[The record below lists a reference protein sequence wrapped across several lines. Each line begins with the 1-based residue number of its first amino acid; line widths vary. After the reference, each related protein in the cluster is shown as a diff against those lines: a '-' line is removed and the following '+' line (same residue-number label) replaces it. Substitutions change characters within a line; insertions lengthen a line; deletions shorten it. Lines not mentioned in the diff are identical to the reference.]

1 MNKVYLVRHGQTNWN
16 KEGRCQG
23 KTNISLNEDGVN
35 QAKALRDKIDT
46 NNIDI
51 CIVSP
56 LNRALETAKII
67 TDNKINLI
75 IDDRIVERDFGT
87 LEGKLFNYDATVKS
101 WNYNLNYD
109 EYEMETIKDV
119 LKRAKDFLNY
129 LNETYDNKKILI
141 VSHGAFIKALYF
153 NIVGYDEETD
163 FLSFF
168 PKNGEILE
176 FEI

>member
-1 MNKVYLVRHGQTNWN
+1 MYNCCFVIYDLETGGLITKEKGIPPITEFACCILDNSLQLVEEVDFFIKPYRT
-16 KEGRCQG
+16 
-23 KTNISLNEDGVN
+23 EDHYTP
-35 QAKALRDKIDT
+35 KALEVSNITLDLCEKKGLTHQEASKKI
-46 NNIDI
+46 
-51 CIVSP
+51 V
-56 LNRALETAKII
+56 
-67 TDNKINLI
+67 
-75 IDDRIVERDFGT
+75 
-87 LEGKLFNYDATVKS
+87 
-101 WNYNLNYD
+101 
-109 EYEMETIKDV
+109 DV